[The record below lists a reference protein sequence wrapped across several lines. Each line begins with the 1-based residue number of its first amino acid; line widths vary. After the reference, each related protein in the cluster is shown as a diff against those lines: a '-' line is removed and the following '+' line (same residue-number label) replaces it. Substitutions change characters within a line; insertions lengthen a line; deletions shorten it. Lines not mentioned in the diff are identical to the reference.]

1 MAAFTTRAASS
12 SALVFTSVPLR
23 EVPTAVRTALVMTA
37 DGMARFPLSM
47 NVLQF
52 SIWLISLPMQAQS
65 LGMMQPT

>member
-1 MAAFTTRAASS
+1 
-12 SALVFTSVPLR
+12 
-23 EVPTAVRTALVMTA
+23 VRTALVMTA